1 MTLSLALLRRLAL
14 GLPLVARPGAVGLL
28 ALGPGCACGPAPCFT
43 RSWEGV
49 LNANQLLRFDVG
61 PPSPDACRVTCEELL
76 ALQTDAG
83 PRDAFVSEVD
93 ASIEDAGAPRVEA
106 GTGSYSCRREGTAL
120 ACTFRAV
127 CYGGRAPE
135 GLCTPKV
142 VRGGIAAHFGEMAH
156 LEAAAVPAF
165 EDLAEE
171 LMLHGAPRA
180 LQRAARQ
187 GVGDERRHAAA
198 VGRLARRYGGAT
210 PPVVRTERQ
219 PRTLMEMA
227 ADNAFEGCVR
237 EAYGALEAA
246 HQAAHAADPAVR
258 ATLQTIAHEEAQH
271 AWLSFEL
278 DAWARTKLT
287 AREGRTLTELRH
299 EGVAHLSAELQRER
313 RRSVRVLAG
322 VPSATRAGALV
333 SLLD

>member
-14 GLPLVARPGAVGLL
+14 GLPLVALPGAAGLL
-28 ALGPGCACGPAPCFT
+28 VGPGCACGPAPCFT

-49 LNANQLLRFDVG
+49 LNAEQLLRFDEG

-83 PRDAFVSEVD
+83 PRDAFVSEGD

-106 GTGSYSCRREGTAL
+106 GTGSYTCSREGTAL
-120 ACTFRAV
+120 ACVFRAD
-127 CYGGRAPE
+127 CIGGRAPQ

-165 EDLAEE
+165 KDLAEE
-171 LMLHGAPRA
+171 LMLHGAPRV

-271 AWLSFEL
+271 ALLSFEL

-287 AREGRTLTELRH
+287 AREGRTLTELLH
-299 EGVAHLSAELQRER
+299 EGVAHLSSELQRER
-313 RRSVRVLAG
+313 GRSVRVLGG

-333 SLLD
+333 ALLA